1 MRINQDFIM
10 VVMAGAGLLLV
21 LALCMAAL
29 YKWISFLGGKMT
41 RYGMHVHQMLKTD
54 ESDDEN
60 GNKDEE
66 EIIMESS
73 ISCSGRC
80 NKRKLIQ

>member
-1 MRINQDFIM
+1 MKINEEFIM
-10 VVMAGAGLLLV
+10 LVMAGAGLFVV

-29 YKWISFLGGKMT
+29 YKWITFLNGKMT

-60 GNKDEE
+60 GNKGD
-66 EIIMESS
+66 
-73 ISCSGRC
+73 
-80 NKRKLIQ
+80 

>member
-21 LALCMAAL
+21 LALCMAVL

-41 RYGMHVHQMLKTD
+41 RYGMHVHQMLKKD

-60 GNKDEE
+60 GNKGD
-66 EIIMESS
+66 
-73 ISCSGRC
+73 
-80 NKRKLIQ
+80 

>member
-1 MRINQDFIM
+1 MRINQDLIM

-41 RYGMHVHQMLKTD
+41 RYGMHVHQILKTD
-54 ESDDEN
+54 ESM
-60 GNKDEE
+60 KM
-66 EIIMESS
+66 EIREIDYGQVQRSG
-73 ISCSGRC
+73 IKKARLCKSC
-80 NKRKLIQ
+80 I

>member
-21 LALCMAAL
+21 LALCMVAL
-29 YKWISFLGGKMT
+29 YKWISFLGGKM
-41 RYGMHVHQMLKTD
+41 RGYGMHIHQMLKTD

-60 GNKDEE
+60 ENKGD
-66 EIIMESS
+66 
-73 ISCSGRC
+73 
-80 NKRKLIQ
+80 

>member
-1 MRINQDFIM
+1 MRINQDLIM

-41 RYGMHVHQMLKTD
+41 MHVHQMLKTD

-60 GNKDEE
+60 GNKL
-66 EIIMESS
+66 
-73 ISCSGRC
+73 GR
-80 NKRKLIQ
+80 

>member
-21 LALCMAAL
+21 LALCMAVL

-60 GNKDEE
+60 GNKL
-66 EIIMESS
+66 
-73 ISCSGRC
+73 GR
-80 NKRKLIQ
+80 

>member
-1 MRINQDFIM
+1 MRINQDFIL

-41 RYGMHVHQMLKTD
+41 GYGMHVHQMLKTD
-54 ESDDEN
+54 KSDDVDEN
-60 GNKDEE
+60 KGD
-66 EIIMESS
+66 
-73 ISCSGRC
+73 
-80 NKRKLIQ
+80 

>member
-10 VVMAGAGLLLV
+10 VVMAEAGLLLV

-41 RYGMHVHQMLKTD
+41 RYGMHVHQMLKTN
-54 ESDDEN
+54 ELDDEN
-60 GNKDEE
+60 GNKGD
-66 EIIMESS
+66 
-73 ISCSGRC
+73 
-80 NKRKLIQ
+80 

>member
-10 VVMAGAGLLLV
+10 VVMAGAGLLFSP
-21 LALCMAAL
+21 CSMHGAL

-60 GNKDEE
+60 GNKGD
-66 EIIMESS
+66 
-73 ISCSGRC
+73 
-80 NKRKLIQ
+80 

>member
-41 RYGMHVHQMLKTD
+41 RYGMHVHQMMKM
-54 ESDDEN
+54 
-60 GNKDEE
+60 
-66 EIIMESS
+66 EIREIDYGQVQRSG
-73 ISCSGRC
+73 IKKARLCKSC
-80 NKRKLIQ
+80 I

>member
-54 ESDDEN
+54 ESDNEN
-60 GNKDEE
+60 GNKVIGITEYDTIEE
-66 EIIMESS
+66 ALEDIRNKL
-73 ISCSGRC
+73 GR
-80 NKRKLIQ
+80 

>member
-1 MRINQDFIM
+1 MRIDQDFIM

-60 GNKDEE
+60 GNKGDWLWPG
-66 EIIMESS
+66 S
-73 ISCSGRC
+73 
-80 NKRKLIQ
+80 KKLN

>member
-41 RYGMHVHQMLKTD
+41 ERYMQRLYVQALKNFAMGLGLLVD
-54 ESDDEN
+54 
-60 GNKDEE
+60 
-66 EIIMESS
+66 
-73 ISCSGRC
+73 
-80 NKRKLIQ
+80 

>member
-54 ESDDEN
+54 ESD
-60 GNKDEE
+60 
-66 EIIMESS
+66 
-73 ISCSGRC
+73 
-80 NKRKLIQ
+80 

>member
-21 LALCMAAL
+21 LALCMVAL

-41 RYGMHVHQMLKTD
+41 GYGMHIHQMLKTD
-54 ESDDEN
+54 ESNDEN
-60 GNKDEE
+60 KNKGD
-66 EIIMESS
+66 
-73 ISCSGRC
+73 
-80 NKRKLIQ
+80 